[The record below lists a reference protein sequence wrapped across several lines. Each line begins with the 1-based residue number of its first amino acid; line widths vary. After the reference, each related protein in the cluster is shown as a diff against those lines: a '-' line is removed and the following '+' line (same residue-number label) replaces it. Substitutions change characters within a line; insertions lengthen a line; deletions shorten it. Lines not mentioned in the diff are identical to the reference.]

1 MHSRELSLP
10 RDLPR
15 IDTAPASPTPCSVPQ
30 CRLWARL
37 LWAPLDVRPC
47 KASGIEA
54 LKSEVPQHL
63 QSLLRPAPTGQLLPG
78 PRDNIHDERRTQAA
92 PIPRPALSQ
101 EVRQGRAKP
110 WSAHSVPTR
119 PSRARP
125 SGTWKL
131 HPWEKAASG
140 RGRPRR
146 GNVGR
151 GLSDRAFVTP
161 GREGRWRAGEVQR
174 LDVPGTRSSWPA
186 AGRATTTGAKASLMA
201 RDWGLCP
208 ITGTVRLLV
217 AIYGPCSLG
226 AYTGVCGEGPWS
238 SALQVAGGPGR
249 EGSASRSGEA
259 GGRSHTVL
267 CHHGPR
273 ARGLSQ
279 DNHPHPFQE
288 GCTFLLKS
296 NFC

>member
-15 IDTAPASPTPCSVPQ
+15 IDMAPASPTPCPVPQ

-37 LWAPLDVRPC
+37 LWALLDVRPC
-47 KASGIEA
+47 KASGVGA

-78 PRDNIHDERRTQAA
+78 PSDNIHDEQRTQAA
-92 PIPRPALSQ
+92 PVPWPALSQ

-131 HPWEKAASG
+131 HPWEKAASS

-161 GREGRWRAGEVQR
+161 WREGRWRAGEVQR
-174 LDVPGTRSSWPA
+174 PDMPGTRSSWPA
-186 AGRATTTGAKASLMA
+186 AGRATTTGA
-201 RDWGLCP
+201 WGLRGYRTSQGQPCGQRLGP
-208 ITGTVRLLV
+208 LPHHRDRQALGGHIWAMLTGGLHRSMW
-217 AIYGPCSLG
+217 GG
-226 AYTGVCGEGPWS
+226 ALELSPS
-238 SALQVAGGPGR
+238 
-249 EGSASRSGEA
+249 
-259 GGRSHTVL
+259 GGRWA
-267 CHHGPR
+267 GKG
-273 ARGLSQ
+273 GLGFTEWGSW
-279 DNHPHPFQE
+279 
-288 GCTFLLKS
+288 G
-296 NFC
+296 